1 MSGKQHKYLK
11 AEDVR
16 RLKSYEFAPKA
27 LAEGYLAG
35 RHPSHVRGASIEFH
49 DYRQYVPGDDRAL
62 IDWRVYGRTDRY
74 YLRTFEQE
82 TNMSCNILLDSSAS
96 MGFGEKISK
105 LEYASFF
112 TAAFC
117 YLVIHGTDRVSLTLF
132 DERVRSYYP
141 AGSTTRHLNQIL
153 NALED
158 NHPGE
163 RTSVAAALNKCVPLF
178 RQRGSIIVISDFLD
192 DPAAIFQAL
201 APFLHRGF
209 RVHLCQILDPG
220 EVELTRE
227 GMTTFVDMESGERV
241 VAHAGAIRES
251 YRAALQKHNQG
262 LRELAARR
270 QVDFVSVTT
279 DMHYFELF
287 DHLVRA

>member
-1 MSGKQHKYLK
+1 MSDKQHKYLK
-11 AEDVR
+11 AEDVH

-96 MGFGEKISK
+96 MGFGDKITK

-112 TAAFC
+112 AAAFC

-132 DERVRSYYP
+132 DQKVRSYFP
-141 AGSTTRHLNQIL
+141 PGSTTRHLNQIL

-158 NHPGE
+158 NQPGE

-178 RQRGSIIVISDFLD
+178 KQRGSIIVISDFLD
-192 DPAAIFQAL
+192 DPAEIFHAL

-209 RVHLCQILDPG
+209 KVHLCQILDPG
-220 EVELTRE
+220 EVELQRNT
-227 GMTTFVDMESGERV
+227 MTTFVDMESGQRV
-241 VAHAGAIRES
+241 VAHAGVIRES

-279 DMHYFELF
+279 DRHYFELF
-287 DHLVRA
+287 DHLVRR

>member
-1 MSGKQHKYLK
+1 LSRKQYKYLR

-74 YLRTFEQE
+74 YLKTFEQE

-96 MGFGEKISK
+96 MGFGDRISK

-132 DERVRSYYP
+132 DEKVRDFFP
-141 AGSTTRHLNQIL
+141 PGSTTMHLNRIL

-158 NHPGE
+158 NQPGQE
-163 RTSVAAALNKCVPLF
+163 TSVATALNKCVPLF
-178 RQRGSIIVISDFLD
+178 KQRGSIIVISDFLD
-192 DPAAIFQAL
+192 EPAEVFHAL
-201 APFLHRGF
+201 SPFLHRGF
-209 RVHLCQILDPG
+209 RIHLCQILDPY
-220 EVELTRE
+220 EIDLKPE
-227 GMTTFVDMESGERV
+227 GMTTFVDIESGKRV
-241 VAHAGAIRES
+241 VAHSGNIREG
-251 YRAALQKHNQG
+251 YRLALQRHNQG

-270 QVDFVSVTT
+270 QVDFISVTT
-279 DMHYFELF
+279 DTHYFELF
-287 DHLVRA
+287 DHLVRK